1 MIQIEDYDEPKYV
14 ISIVTRLVDL
24 HPQTLR
30 HYENIGLVTPS
41 RSKGNARLYSQRDV
55 ELLRRITRLTQ
66 DLGVNLA
73 GVEVILNMAERIEGL
88 QEEMDMLQE
97 ELQSRTHYLRES
109 IRAEILET
117 IREMSDENDQR
128 WREII
133 REVERRF

>member
-1 MIQIEDYDEPKYV
+1 MIQSEDYDEPKYV
-14 ISIVTRLVDL
+14 ISIVTGLVDL

-41 RSKGNARLYSQRDV
+41 RSKGNARLYSQRDI
-55 ELLRRITRLTQ
+55 ELLRRITRLTR

-73 GVEVILNMAERIEGL
+73 GVEVIFNMAERIEGL
-88 QEEMDMLQE
+88 QEEIDMLQE
-97 ELQSRTHYLRES
+97 ELQTRTYYLRES

-128 WREII
+128 WQEII
-133 REVERRF
+133 QEVERRF